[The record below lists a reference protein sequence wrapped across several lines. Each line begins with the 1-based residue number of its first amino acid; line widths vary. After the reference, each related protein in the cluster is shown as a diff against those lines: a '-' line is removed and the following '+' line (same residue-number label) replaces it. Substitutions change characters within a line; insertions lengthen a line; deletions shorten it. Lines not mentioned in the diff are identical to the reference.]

1 MKRVLSIISIYM
13 LIVGSFALAFGCIDG
28 NLVQVKDNLFY
39 IDFGFYLNNFSKLG
53 NQFKILS
60 GYWNLFNN
68 FHWTNLLGQL
78 IKLPFIIL
86 YYIVLIICYFV
97 VLLQYVFVIIL
108 PFGAVNNIINGFING
123 LLHFL
128 GFVQSMGW

>member
-13 LIVGSFALAFGCIDG
+13 FIVGCFALAFGSIDG

-68 FHWTNLLGQL
+68 FNWYNLLGQL

-86 YYIVLIICYFV
+86 YYLVLIISYFL

-108 PFGAVNNIINGFING
+108 PFGSFNNIINGFING
-123 LLHFL
+123 LSRFL
-128 GFVQSMGW
+128 GFVQAMGW

>member
-13 LIVGSFALAFGCIDG
+13 FIVGSFALAFGSIDG

-68 FHWTNLLGQL
+68 FRWSNLLFQSF
-78 IKLPFIIL
+78 KFPFIIL

-108 PFGAVNNIINGFING
+108 PFGDFNNIINGFING
-123 LLHFL
+123 LSNFL